1 MPSGIMSSS
10 YSISGSTTQPTNH
23 DAVSSSVQAGVKV
36 LAVIIGLA
44 AALAVAGA
52 APATTPV
59 PGQVGALKAIRVALA
74 AGRIDGTTANAGRAE
89 IARAAH
95 LVRTLPSGRR
105 EHVAVALEELAS
117 FSGRLTAPRALGLIG
132 QLHAN
137 DDYFAKHYAPGPKT
151 DVTDADGLVY
161 RYFPG
166 RCLEFHPLANFG
178 ALNARVAAN
187 DVTGAQRLADALI
200 ARGVYQQGGGIA
212 WEYFFDYSGGRAP
225 WLSGMAQAVAAQA
238 FARTAALVPDEE
250 TVLMREARAAYRVIP
265 GRLLTSVAAGPWI
278 RLYSF
283 QSLRVLNAQ
292 LQAVISLQSYATTAE
307 DPDAAAL
314 AARMQRA
321 AAATLPS
328 FDTGYW
334 TYYSLPHEP
343 SPLDYQQYV
352 VQLLKKLAPADPRFA
367 DAAARIG
374 SYQHQPPAFR
384 LTNASLGA
392 LRFWLSK
399 PATVQVNTAAG
410 PTKRLA
416 LGGGWHTLAWPEPKR
431 PGLYPVHV
439 TAIDWAAN
447 RSSFDALP
455 IVRATGAASVT
466 VARRTSASTR
476 STGTGVAVGAALD
489 DLSQAAALQKLGLR
503 LARIGVTWP
512 AGALTPDPN
521 ITTAL
526 QSLPAGLGTVVELN
540 ASPLPTDDVG
550 RAALAQYAATLAQ
563 QTPGLDS
570 LVLAPAPSAGTA
582 GAYALAY
589 DEIRAALLDAAPD
602 VQVGIRIDGALAP
615 KATLTALGA
624 ILPQLV
630 AFHPAPAPGN
640 GLWTTTDLTKLTAA
654 LAASGGTAPPVLLDG
669 PPAPSAALI
678 SSLGCGDQVSG
689 ILLDQLSQ
697 ATAPLLAAAASAQ
710 RGALVCPGSTT
721 QVEATA
727 MAYPT
732 VAAAPISVRFG
743 CSVDCLYLVTLEGA
757 GGRPVVARRGA
768 LRGGTAPA
776 TVPLPAAKLGAGPYR
791 MGIRLVASVNPGPMT
806 TLESPALG

>member
-1 MPSGIMSSS
+1 M
-10 YSISGSTTQPTNH
+10 H
-23 DAVSSSVQAGVKV
+23 AGVKV
-36 LAVIIGLA
+36 LAVIIGLT

-59 PGQVGALKAIRVALA
+59 PGQLGALKAIRVALS
-74 AGRIDGTTANAGRAE
+74 AGRIDGATANAGRAE

-105 EHVAVALEELAS
+105 EHVAVALEEVAA
-117 FSGRLTAPRALGLIG
+117 FGGRLTEPRALALIG
-132 QLHAN
+132 QLKAN

-151 DVTDADGLVY
+151 DITDADGLVY

-187 DVTGAQRLADALI
+187 DAAGAQRLADALI

-250 TVLMREARAAYRVIP
+250 TALMREARAAYRVIP
-265 GRLLTSVAAGPWI
+265 GHLLTSVPAGPWI

-292 LQAVISLQSYATTAE
+292 LQAVVSLQSYATTAE

-352 VQLLKKLAPADPRFA
+352 VQLLKKLAPSDPRFA
-367 DAAARIG
+367 DAATRIG
-374 SYQHQPPAFR
+374 AYQHQPPAFR
-384 LTNASLGA
+384 LANASLGTV
-392 LRFWLSK
+392 RFWLSK

-431 PGLYPVHV
+431 PGVYPVHV
-439 TAIDWAAN
+439 TATDWASNHA
-447 RSSFDALP
+447 SFDALP
-455 IVRATGAASVT
+455 IVRATAAGTASTARTTAASGRAADQAFV
-466 VARRTSASTR
+466 
-476 STGTGVAVGAALD
+476 VGAALD
-489 DLSQAAALQKLGLR
+489 DPAQGATLQKLGLQ

-512 AGALTPDPN
+512 AGAAVPDPSVGA
-521 ITTAL
+521 AL
-526 QSLPAGLGTVVELN
+526 QRLPAGLGSVLELT
-540 ASPLPTDDVG
+540 AAPLPLDDAG

-563 QTPGLDS
+563 QTPGLQS
-570 LVLAPAPSAGTA
+570 LVLAPAPTTA
-582 GAYALAY
+582 TASDYGLAF
-589 DEIRAALLDAAPD
+589 DQIRAAVQAVLPD
-602 VQVGIRIDGALAP
+602 VQVGVRLDGALAP
-615 KATLTALGA
+615 KATLAALGP
-624 ILPQLV
+624 LTPDLV
-630 AFHPAPAPGN
+630 AFHPAPAAGK
-640 GLWTTTDLTKLTAA
+640 GLWTTAELPQ
-654 LAASGGTAPPVLLDG
+654 LAASLTAVTGTAPPILLDG

-678 SSLGCGDQVSG
+678 SSLGCGAQVAG
-689 ILLDQLSQ
+689 VLLDRLSQ
-697 ATAPLLAAAASAQ
+697 ATAAIAAAAVSAQ
-710 RGALVCPGSTT
+710 RGALVCPGVAT
-721 QVEATA
+721 QVEATGL
-727 MAYPT
+727 AYPT
-732 VAAAPISVRFG
+732 VAAAPVSVQFG
-743 CSVDCLYLVTLEGA
+743 CSVDCLYLATLDGP

-768 LRGGTAPA
+768 LRGGAAPA
-776 TVPLPAAKLGAGPYR
+776 TIALPAAKLGTGPYR
-791 MGIRLVASVNPGPMT
+791 VGVRLVASVNPGPMT
-806 TLESPALG
+806 TLESPPLG

>member
-1 MPSGIMSSS
+1 MSRSCS
-10 YSISGSTTQPTNH
+10 TSGSTTQPTNH
-23 DAVSSSVQAGVKV
+23 DAVSSSVHAGVKV

-59 PGQVGALKAIRVALA
+59 PGQVRALKAIRVALA
-74 AGRIDGTTANAGRAE
+74 AGRIDGPTANAGRAE

-105 EHVAVALEELAS
+105 EHVAVALGELAA
-117 FSGRLTAPRALGLIG
+117 FSGRLTAPRALALIG
-132 QLHAN
+132 QLQAN
-137 DDYFAKHYAPGPKT
+137 DDYFAKHYAPAPQK

-187 DVTGAQRLADALI
+187 DAAGAQRLADALI

-238 FARTAALVPDEE
+238 FARTAALVPAEA
-250 TVLMREARAAYRVIP
+250 TALMREAHAAYRVIP

-292 LQAVISLQSYATTAE
+292 LQAVISLQTYATTAE
-307 DPDAAAL
+307 DPAAGAL

-321 AAATLPS
+321 AAATLSS

-334 TYYSLPHEP
+334 TYYSLPREA

-352 VQLLKKLAPADPRFA
+352 VQLLKKLAPTDPRFA
-367 DAAARIG
+367 DAAARFDA
-374 SYQHQPPAFR
+374 YQHQPPAFR
-384 LTNASLGA
+384 LANASLGT

-410 PTKRLA
+410 RTKRLA
-416 LGGGWHTLAWPEPKR
+416 LGDGWHTLAWPEPKR

-439 TAIDWAAN
+439 TAVDWAAN
-447 RSSFDALP
+447 RASFDALP
-455 IVRATGAASVT
+455 IVRATAAGAAT
-466 VARRTSASTR
+466 VARRTTASTR
-476 STGTGVAVGAALD
+476 SAGTGVAVGAALD

-512 AGALTPDPN
+512 AGAPTPDPTV
-521 ITTAL
+521 TTAL
-526 QSLPAGLGTVVELN
+526 QSLPAGLGSVLELN
-540 ASPLPTDDVG
+540 ASPLPVDDAG

-563 QTPGLDS
+563 QTPGLQS
-570 LVLAPAPSAGTA
+570 LVLAPAPTTATA

-589 DEIRAALLDAAPD
+589 DDIRAALLDAAPD

-624 ILPQLV
+624 VLPQLV

-640 GLWTTTDLTKLTAA
+640 GLWTTTDVTKLITA
-654 LAASGGTAPPVLLDG
+654 LTASAGTAPPVLLDG
-669 PPAPSAALI
+669 PPAPTAALI
-678 SSLGCGDQVSG
+678 SSLGCGNQVSG

-697 ATAPLLAAAASAQ
+697 ATAPLLAAAASAR
-710 RGALVCPGSTT
+710 RGALVCPGVAT
-721 QVEATA
+721 QVQATGVTYPTAATA
-727 MAYPT
+727 PL
-732 VAAAPISVRFG
+732 SVQFG
-743 CSVDCLYLVTLEGA
+743 CDVDCLYLLTLNGPND
-757 GGRPVVARRGA
+757 RPVVARRGA
-768 LRGGTAPA
+768 LHGGGAPA
-776 TVPLPAAKLGAGPYR
+776 TIALPAAKLGAGPYR
-791 MGIRLVASVNPGPMT
+791 VGIHLVASVNPGPMT
-806 TLESPALG
+806 ALQSPPLG